1 MTNLLKNAALVV
13 VAAALLSA
21 CAVPV
26 APSAQPTSTSAAAS
40 GAAAPTAANT
50 DAPASK
56 SPQATS
62 TPVTINSDAP
72 STEIT
77 PTVGTTPVG
86 STPVGSTP
94 EPTAEVTATRE
105 MIISPAN
112 LDSLE
117 LQVKE
122 SKPVTVNAI
131 VKGTLG
137 DGCTN
142 LNAIE
147 QKRDG
152 NTFTIDV
159 TVKRPKDAMCTMI
172 AKLLNE
178 TVALDVAGLK
188 AGTYIVAAGTLSQTF
203 TLAADN

>member
-1 MTNLLKNAALVV
+1 MIDKANHNLPSLQGRLFAGAMAAVLI
-13 VAAALLSA
+13 LSA

-26 APSAQPTSTSAAAS
+26 APAAPSQATPATVSST
-40 GAAAPTAANT
+40 AAPTAASD
-50 DAPASK
+50 DAAAK
-56 SPQATS
+56 PQATS
-62 TPVTINSDAP
+62 TSVTIGSDAP
-72 STEIT
+72 A
-77 PTVGTTPVG
+77 PA
-86 STPVGSTP
+86 P
-94 EPTAEVTATRE
+94 EVTIAPTAELTDSRE
-105 MIISPAN
+105 MVIAPAI
-112 LDSLE
+112 LESLE
-117 LQVKE
+117 LQVLE
-122 SKPVTVNAI
+122 SQPVQVNAI

-137 DGCTN
+137 DGCTK

-152 NTFTIDV
+152 DTFTIDV
-159 TVKRPKDAMCTMI
+159 TTIRPKEAMCTMI

>member
-1 MTNLLKNAALVV
+1 MIHPLKAAILTTTAIVM
-13 VAAALLSA
+13 LSA

-26 APSAQPTSTSAAAS
+26 APAAPAAPAAPPTATTAVT
-40 GAAAPTAANT
+40 APTATNP
-50 DAPASK
+50 DAGKA
-56 SPQATS
+56 PQATS
-62 TPVTINSDAP
+62 TSVTINPDAP
-72 STEIT
+72 TATTAPASAPEATATIE
-77 PTVGTTPVG
+77 PTV
-86 STPVGSTP
+86 
-94 EPTAEVTATRE
+94 EPTVTVAETRE
-105 MIISPAN
+105 MLISPAN

-122 SKPVTVNAI
+122 SKPVQVSAI

-147 QKRDG
+147 QKREG

-178 TVALDVAGLK
+178 TVPLDVAGLK